1 MYKPSDVEVV
11 QLALEA
17 MLSDERQELKRVTE
31 IHNEC
36 VRLGDPGGA
45 ANYKLLAEAA
55 EKFIARIKSELSL
68 TRK

>member
-1 MYKPSDVEVV
+1 
-11 QLALEA
+11 
-17 MLSDERQELKRVTE
+17 VTE
-31 IHNEC
+31 IHIEC